1 MHCARS
7 FSDRGVRTQ
16 TRPPILVRPFS
27 SGLRFAL
34 NITFLVVVTLC
45 LFSHRQKSLRGEVH
59 PVNHWWLI
67 WPKQAAPA
75 LKRIGSE
82 LAPKSI
88 HEKNMAFEQL
98 SFIALAMLLSS
109 ADIDPAGRNR
119 SAEIMSKLDLD
130 LLSRSL
136 LADRM
141 DDLLPIYMYAWSDD
155 EFLKIAPRSPKQA
168 PCNLLRLGVSAIH
181 AGKTVVLFQSKK

>member
-34 NITFLVVVTLC
+34 NITFLVVVTLG

-109 ADIDPAGRNR
+109 ADIDPPGRNR

-168 PCNLLRLGVSAIH
+168 PCNLLRLGVSANH